1 MAFKRNGSLM
11 KHDAAGAA
19 AFWARYYLERENW
32 QISKTP
38 PAQPVRLKVLTD
50 DAPEPEEADPAG
62 LEDTWPRGSAH

>member
-32 QISKTP
+32 QLSKTP
-38 PAQPVRLKVLTD
+38 AAGPVRLKVLTD
-50 DAPEPEEADPAG
+50 DAPEPQNDPPG
-62 LEDTWPRGSAH
+62 LEDTRPRGRPH